1 MNKYWTKR
9 QIDQRIRLLDKTID
23 ETDKEVAAQY
33 IKSAKSIKSKIENLY
48 KDILIDSTD
57 GTLLVSDLYKY
68 NRYYDLLNDINRQLS
83 RLGEKEITILSKS
96 LKNMYKENSKL
107 LDSQMN
113 LNSTVNKEAVDKAVN
128 SIWCSDGKNWS
139 SRVWTNTG
147 ILKNKLE
154 SVLVDAVATGKS
166 VDSLTKEIM
175 ADFGASFSNAQRL
188 VRTELAHVQNESTR
202 DTYKE
207 NGIERYRILAE
218 PDACDECLDL
228 AEETFDINELV
239 IPAHPNCRCCLVPA
253 I

>member
-9 QIDQRIRLLDKTID
+9 QVEQRIRLLDKTIK

-33 IKSAKSIKSKIENLY
+33 IKSAKKLKKRLESLY

-68 NRYYDLLNDINRQLS
+68 NRYYDLINDINKELS
-83 RLGEKEITILSKS
+83 RLGEKEITILGKKLSD
-96 LKNMYKENSKL
+96 MYKENSKL

-113 LNSTVNKEAVDKAVN
+113 LNNKINKEAVDKAVN

-139 SRVWTNTG
+139 SRIWTNKG
-147 ILKNKLE
+147 QLKAKLE

-175 ADFGASFSNAQRL
+175 TDFGTSFSKAQRL

-202 DTYKE
+202 DKYKE
-207 NGIERYRILAE
+207 NGIKKYKILAE

-228 AEETFDINELV
+228 AKKSFDINELV
-239 IPAHPNCRCCLVPA
+239 IPAHPNCRCCLVPV